1 MKKNNIGYLLREGFR
16 GVFLHGFMSFAA
28 ICVTVACLIIMGSF
42 CLILYN
48 TSAMV
53 KELEQENEML
63 VYIDES
69 YSEAKA
75 KSVGSQLNLISNI
88 REAKYVSRDEA
99 LDSFVEEMDSDAMF
113 NGLDAS
119 TFRDR
124 YVVTLEDNS
133 LMKETEAQIRAVDGV
148 SDVNAPYEIINGF
161 QTVQKVLNIASAVI
175 IAVLFVVSLLI
186 ISNTV
191 KLAMYSR
198 SEEIAIMKMVG
209 ATNSFIRMPFVVEG
223 FILGFLGALIAF
235 FLQWGLYDFVAMK
248 VAEIDSLQLITVAP
262 FLDVIEPVALIYA
275 LTGFVGGVF
284 GSLLS
289 IRKFLK
295 V

>member
-1 MKKNNIGYLLREGFR
+1 
-16 GVFLHGFMSFAA
+16 
-28 ICVTVACLIIMGSF
+28 
-42 CLILYN
+42 
-48 TSAMV
+48 
-53 KELEQENEML
+53 
-63 VYIDES
+63 
-69 YSEAKA
+69 
-75 KSVGSQLNLISNI
+75 
-88 REAKYVSRDEA
+88 
-99 LDSFVEEMDSDAMF
+99 MDSNAMF

-148 SDVNAPYEIINGF
+148 ADVNAPYEIINGF

-275 LTGFVGGVF
+275 LTGFVVGVF

>member
-1 MKKNNIGYLLREGFR
+1 MKKNNIGYLLREGVR
-16 GVFLHGFMSFAA
+16 GVFVNGFMSFAA
-28 ICVTVACLIIMGSF
+28 VCVTVACLIIMGSF
-42 CLILYN
+42 LLILFN
-48 TSAMV
+48 LNEMIV
-53 KELEQENEML
+53 DLEQENEML

-209 ATNSFIRMPFVVEG
+209 ATNAFIRLPFVIEG
-223 FILGFLGALIAF
+223 LVLGAVGGGIAYL
-235 FLQWGLYDFVAMK
+235 LQWGLYSVLTDKIMSGMASGI
-248 VAEIDSLQLITVAP
+248 IDVLP
-262 FLDVIEPVALIYA
+262 FSAVALPVLIVFLA
-275 LTGFVGGVF
+275 VGILVGVF
-284 GSLLS
+284 GGLNA
-289 IRKFLK
+289 IRNYLK

>member
-1 MKKNNIGYLLREGFR
+1 MKQSLQITALGLIAALLLLLPVCGAETS
-16 GVFLHGFMSFAA
+16 V
-28 ICVTVACLIIMGSF
+28 VT
-42 CLILYN
+42 
-48 TSAMV
+48 
-53 KELEQENEML
+53 L
-63 VYIDES
+63 VGDAVRVQLLSDTVIRV
-69 YSEAKA
+69 EAKDA
-75 KSVGSQLNLISNI
+75 SGFEDRATLIAAGRANFSGVAAATRTEGDNLIA
-88 REAKYVSRDEA
+88 E
-99 LDSFVEEMDSDAMF
+99 
-113 NGLDAS
+113 
-119 TFRDR
+119 TDR

-275 LTGFVGGVF
+275 LTGFVVGVF